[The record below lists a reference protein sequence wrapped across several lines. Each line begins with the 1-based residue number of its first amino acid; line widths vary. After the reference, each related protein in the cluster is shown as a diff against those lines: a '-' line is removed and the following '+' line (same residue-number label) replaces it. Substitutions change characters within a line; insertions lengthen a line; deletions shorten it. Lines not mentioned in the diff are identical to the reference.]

1 MRRKR
6 QRVELK
12 IECSMQAGPMT
23 SSVGFQLEI
32 ALLPS
37 ADVMLLLLRLLQE
50 TRAHDGSSTPRLR
63 ATVE

>member
-1 MRRKR
+1 
-6 QRVELK
+6 
-12 IECSMQAGPMT
+12 MQAGPMT
-23 SSVGFQLEI
+23 SSVGFPLEV